1 MRYTY
6 IGCFLLS
13 LLMAGCFSN
22 DDDSAINYIDLQV
35 EDVFVFD
42 DQTEYVVGD
51 TIFFSQKFSRYIKEE
66 GYNELLDI
74 FETTKDNQFAYSF
87 NVKKF
92 SDFSNTYVNVSIDP
106 EYIITS
112 GESPTDYFF
121 YNDYVTVAKLNEAED
136 AYESRVG
143 VVLQEIGSFQLD
155 LSFVYFRNGFDYNNK
170 ESVDL
175 DIRHRFT
182 SPNDA
187 YKKFEV
193 VEQQ

>member
-35 EDVFVFD
+35 EDVFIFD

-92 SDFSNTYVNVSIDP
+92 SDFSDTYVNVSIDP

-121 YNDYVTVAKLNEAED
+121 
-136 AYESRVG
+136 
-143 VVLQEIGSFQLD
+143 LQ
-155 LSFVYFRNGFDYNNK
+155 
-170 ESVDL
+170 
-175 DIRHRFT
+175 
-182 SPNDA
+182 
-187 YKKFEV
+187 
-193 VEQQ
+193 

>member
-1 MRYTY
+1 M
-6 IGCFLLS
+6 
-13 LLMAGCFSN
+13 
-22 DDDSAINYIDLQV
+22 
-35 EDVFVFD
+35 
-42 DQTEYVVGD
+42 
-51 TIFFSQKFSRYIKEE
+51 
-66 GYNELLDI
+66 
-74 FETTKDNQFAYSF
+74 
-87 NVKKF
+87 
-92 SDFSNTYVNVSIDP
+92 
-106 EYIITS
+106 
-112 GESPTDYFF
+112 
-121 YNDYVTVAKLNEAED
+121 NEAED

-187 YKKFEV
+187 YKEFEV